1 MSTATVMERTFTRQ
15 EFYDLVWSA
24 PATQLAKELGCSD
37 VMIGKVC
44 KAFDVPKPY
53 SGYWAKLA
61 HGKNPEKTK
70 LPDNEDPG
78 VQSLTFMKHPD
89 YDASVNELP
98 RELQYEEEI
107 LEILDRAK
115 SLEELSVP
123 KTLRNPHRLVAQKK
137 EVLEYI
143 AARESIP
150 PYKRDYSSYKTP
162 PATIDIDV
170 TKNQTCRALR
180 IMDAFIK
187 RIEKLGGRVEI
198 RAARWN
204 ERLTSTF
211 VVVADEDV
219 TQIRLRE
226 KHNQIRVKTDKSGFS
241 WRDSRTELIPS
252 GELLFD
258 EGPSSYGSPLLKD
271 TKKSKIEDG
280 LGNLVI
286 TLIKKAGEMRLKRR
300 VREEL
305 ERRQVEEARRQQARE
320 EDVRRRREELRK
332 LQEAEQERVNDLLH
346 YTTSWK
352 RSREVRDYLDA
363 LCHSLVGP
371 GCPVPIDG
379 KLAEYLKWGFQQAD
393 RMDPLKDSP
402 HSVLDDEIE
411 DSVSRPNHPR

>member
-1 MSTATVMERTFTRQ
+1 MSTATVVERMFTRE
-15 EFYDLVWSA
+15 EFFDFVWSA
-24 PATQLAKELGCSD
+24 PATQLAKDLGCSD

-44 KAFDVPKPY
+44 KTYDVPKPY
-53 SGYWAKLA
+53 LGYWAKLA

-70 LPDNEDPG
+70 LPNNEDPSL
-78 VQSLTFMKHPD
+78 QSLTFMKHPD

-98 RELQYEEEI
+98 QELKFDEVVLEI
-107 LEILDRAK
+107 LERAK

-123 KTLRNPHRLVAQKK
+123 KTLRNPHRLVAQKM

-150 PYKRDYSSYKTP
+150 PHKRDYSSYKTP
-162 PATIDIDV
+162 PKTIDINVSKD
-170 TKNQTCRALR
+170 QTNRALR
-180 IMDAFIK
+180 IMDALIK
-187 RIEKLGGRVEI
+187 RIEKLGGRIEI
-198 RAARWN
+198 RATRWN
-204 ERLTSTF
+204 ERITSTF
-211 VVVADEDV
+211 VVIASEDV

-226 KHNQIRVKTDKSGFS
+226 KHNQIRVKADKSEFS

-252 GELLFD
+252 GDLLFD

-271 TKKSKIEDG
+271 TKNSKIEDG

-286 TLIKKAGEMRLKRR
+286 SLVKKAGELRLNRR
-300 VREEL
+300 EREEL
-305 ERRQVEEARRQQARE
+305 ERRQAEEARIRMARE
-320 EDVRRRREELRK
+320 DEIRRKKEELRK
-332 LQEAEQERVNDLLH
+332 LQEAEQERVNELLH
-346 YTTSWK
+346 CTASWR
-352 RSREVRDYLDA
+352 RSRKMRDYLDA

-371 GCPVPIDG
+371 DSPVPIDG

-402 HSVLDDEIE
+402 HSILDEEIE